1 MTAPCQVYLVT
12 GGYTKLELHLGR
24 TLASTELMVEDSRG
38 QATLWTE
45 AGPLPSPRQA
55 LRGVSLNNNI
65 FMTGSVWIMFIYL
78 FRQINFLSGG
88 IDFDTYH
95 RSVLLFDAASQGWV
109 EVGEMGVSRAWHGAG
124 LVTRGELEQ
133 SCL

>member
-1 MTAPCQVYLVT
+1 MRTLAVTAPCQVYLVT

-65 FMTGSVWIMFIYL
+65 FMTGSVWIMFIY
-78 FRQINFLSGG
+78 IFLGKS
-88 IDFDTYH
+88 IF
-95 RSVLLFDAASQGWV
+95 SQ
-109 EVGEMGVSRAWHGAG
+109 EV
-124 LVTRGELEQ
+124 
-133 SCL
+133 